1 MSEVHVWES
10 SQIWRRE
17 DGAIVEDR
25 QGKHYSSDPNEA
37 FIHVVL
43 LADYTALRETVK
55 RLNRRCQEA
64 ETAMVEYRKLVA
76 APPDGVGIRFVSGS
90 LGRALLAWHCDHLRW
105 LIDHGERHFGTLWR
119 QATPADVAAIRS
131 ADPTTGSR

>member
-43 LADYTALRETVK
+43 LADYTALRAEVE
-55 RLNRRCQEA
+55 RLTKARDEA
-64 ETAMVEYRKLVA
+64 LSERDGLRMTAKEFREVERLKAELEA
-76 APPDGVGIRFVSGS
+76 QRNAD
-90 LGRALLAWHCDHLRW
+90 
-105 LIDHGERHFGTLWR
+105 R
-119 QATPADVAAIRS
+119 QR
-131 ADPTTGSR
+131 

>member
-43 LADYTALRETVK
+43 LADYTALRAEVE
-55 RLNRRCQEA
+55 RLTKARDEA
-64 ETAMVEYRKLVA
+64 LGMAEEQQREVA
-76 APPDGVGIRFVSGS
+76 K
-90 LGRALLAWHCDHLRW
+90 ALRIDPTGDSVYLHYQILAV
-105 LIDHGERHFGTLWR
+105 IDAVRTSF
-119 QATPADVAAIRS
+119 
-131 ADPTTGSR
+131 PTTGSR

>member
-43 LADYTALRETVK
+43 LADYTALRAEVELLKVDLDETIKDSHKQLDEVERLQKLVK
-55 RLNRRCQEA
+55 RARPYVQAYAAITRTDEVSLDA
-64 ETAMVEYRKLVA
+64 SETAEAMRLSV
-76 APPDGVGIRFVSGS
+76 
-90 LGRALLAWHCDHLRW
+90 
-105 LIDHGERHFGTLWR
+105 
-119 QATPADVAAIRS
+119 
-131 ADPTTGSR
+131 PTTGSR